1 MRTRLRLG
9 AATAVGLGA
18 LLLATVLASPAL
30 AWHSNVTVNAR
41 CLDGQVRV
49 HYTVEAWEKGHEATV
64 DVSYE
69 LNGKVVE
76 LESDDHFFAP
86 KHNQFSGHFDLPA
99 GTTGKITFTAV
110 AHWKGGEKSSDKGSD
125 DLPPADKCEEST
137 TTTSK
142 STTTTM
148 EATTTTEAVDH
159 DQHHRARGRPV
170 QLAGHDHHPGRG
182 CGHQHHWRGAAA
194 LHRGQLRPDAA
205 GRARPGRRRRRG
217 PPGQPQGPRDPVGR
231 AQGFPDEGPPPP
243 RGPFAYPETVS
254 ARRAPSGRWRTA
266 GTRAPGRAW
275 SARSGAGA
283 GPCTPRAW

>member
-148 EATTTTEAVDH
+148 EATTTTEASTTTSTTEPEVAPSSSLATTTT
-159 DQHHRARGRPV
+159 QAVGEVTSTTGGGQLPFTGASSGPML
-170 QLAGHDHHPGRG
+170 LAGLALVGGGAVVLLVSRK
-182 CGHQHHWRGAAA
+182 GHA
-194 LHRGQLRPDAA
+194 
-205 GRARPGRRRRRG
+205 
-217 PPGQPQGPRDPVGR
+217 
-231 AQGFPDEGPPPP
+231 
-243 RGPFAYPETVS
+243 
-254 ARRAPSGRWRTA
+254 
-266 GTRAPGRAW
+266 TR
-275 SARSGAGA
+275 
-283 GPCTPRAW
+283 

>member
-1 MRTRLRLG
+1 MRTRVRLG
-9 AATAVGLGA
+9 AAAAVGLGA

-49 HYTVEAWEKGHEATV
+49 HYKVEAWEKDHEATV

-69 LNGKVVE
+69 LNGEVVE

-99 GTTGKITFTAV
+99 GTTGTITFTAV

-137 TTTSK
+137 TTTTSE

-148 EATTTTEAVDH
+148 EATTTTEAPTTTEPEVEPSTTLAPTTTLAVGAVTSTTGGEG
-159 DQHHRARGRPV
+159 QLPFTGASSGPML
-170 QLAGHDHHPGRG
+170 LAGLGLVVGGAVVLLVSRSK
-182 CGHQHHWRGAAA
+182 GHA
-194 LHRGQLRPDAA
+194 
-205 GRARPGRRRRRG
+205 
-217 PPGQPQGPRDPVGR
+217 
-231 AQGFPDEGPPPP
+231 
-243 RGPFAYPETVS
+243 
-254 ARRAPSGRWRTA
+254 
-266 GTRAPGRAW
+266 TR
-275 SARSGAGA
+275 
-283 GPCTPRAW
+283 

>member
-99 GTTGKITFTAV
+99 GTTGTITFTAV

-137 TTTSK
+137 TTTSE

-148 EATTTTEAVDH
+148 KATTTTEASTTTSTTQPEVAPSSSLATTTT
-159 DQHHRARGRPV
+159 QAAVGAVTSTTAGGGQLPFTGASSGPML
-170 QLAGHDHHPGRG
+170 LAGLALVGGGAVVLLVSRSK
-182 CGHQHHWRGAAA
+182 GHA
-194 LHRGQLRPDAA
+194 
-205 GRARPGRRRRRG
+205 
-217 PPGQPQGPRDPVGR
+217 
-231 AQGFPDEGPPPP
+231 
-243 RGPFAYPETVS
+243 
-254 ARRAPSGRWRTA
+254 
-266 GTRAPGRAW
+266 TR
-275 SARSGAGA
+275 
-283 GPCTPRAW
+283 

>member
-41 CLDGQVRV
+41 CLEGQVRV

-148 EATTTTEAVDH
+148 EATTTTEASTTTSTTEPEVAPSSSLATTTT
-159 DQHHRARGRPV
+159 QAVGAATSTTGGGQLPFTGASSGPML
-170 QLAGHDHHPGRG
+170 LAGLALVGGGAVVLLVSRK
-182 CGHQHHWRGAAA
+182 GHA
-194 LHRGQLRPDAA
+194 
-205 GRARPGRRRRRG
+205 
-217 PPGQPQGPRDPVGR
+217 
-231 AQGFPDEGPPPP
+231 
-243 RGPFAYPETVS
+243 
-254 ARRAPSGRWRTA
+254 
-266 GTRAPGRAW
+266 TR
-275 SARSGAGA
+275 
-283 GPCTPRAW
+283 